1 MRLKSCAGVYRLPH
15 QVTHADSVNW
25 MMMSA
30 GNLLSCM
37 DSWLSVADTQGH
49 VPSQNLIYAV
59 RVCHNLLFSIQR
71 PILGLCFCT
80 LCQCPCQAEI
90 LDLPLMNVDVSR
102 LGRVQQLT
110 GRIGQTIGTA
120 SAVRQ
125 FSSLSSRTKWQRLP
139 AGDTLR
145 SVSLDGN
152 RCHFVPLDNDESCPT
167 ADLSNIGRPNGLP
180 FGRPMLDWSPV
191 GQLSSLSSGT
201 KWQRLPA
208 SDNTMYSVVAYSTSE
223 LLHTPLITHHSTDI
237 CSYTVAGCC

>member
-25 MMMSA
+25 MMLSA

-139 AGDTLR
+139 A
-145 SVSLDGN
+145 
-152 RCHFVPLDNDESCPT
+152 
-167 ADLSNIGRPNGLP
+167 
-180 FGRPMLDWSPV
+180 
-191 GQLSSLSSGT
+191 
-201 KWQRLPA
+201 

-237 CSYTVAGCC
+237 CSYTVAGGC